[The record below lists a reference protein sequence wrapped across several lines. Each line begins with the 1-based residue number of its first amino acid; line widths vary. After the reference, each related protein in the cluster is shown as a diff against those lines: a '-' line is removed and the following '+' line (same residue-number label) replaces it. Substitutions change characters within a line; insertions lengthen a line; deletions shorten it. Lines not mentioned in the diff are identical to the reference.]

1 MSEAPKVSIAQ
12 CIEVNVRQY
21 FADLDGETP
30 CAVYDMVLQQMELPL
45 LRCVMDVCEN
55 NQTRA
60 AQILGLNRNT
70 LRKKL
75 MQYHLLD

>member
-1 MSEAPKVSIAQ
+1 MPPKNDSIVQ
-12 CIEVNVRQY
+12 CIESSLRQY
-21 FADLDGETP
+21 FTDLDGEMP
-30 CAVYDMVLQQMELPL
+30 CGVYDMVIGQVELPL
-45 LRCVMDVCEN
+45 LRCVMDVCGG

-75 MQYHLLD
+75 AQHHLLD

>member
-1 MSEAPKVSIAQ
+1 MTKVSIDL
-12 CIEVNVRQY
+12 CIDSNVRQY

-45 LRCVMDVCEN
+45 LRCVMDVCDN

-75 MQYHLLD
+75 IQHHLLD